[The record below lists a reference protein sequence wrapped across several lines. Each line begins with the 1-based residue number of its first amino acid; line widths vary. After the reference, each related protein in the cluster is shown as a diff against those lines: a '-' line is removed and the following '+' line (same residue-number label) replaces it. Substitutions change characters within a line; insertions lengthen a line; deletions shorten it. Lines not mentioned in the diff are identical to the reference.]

1 MLVTLTAKSAQD
13 GDRENDPIAMFL
25 ACHRRIRDHLA
36 LAKRVVDAI
45 EPTSEEVAEAAAS
58 LIRYFGQ
65 ALPLHILDE
74 DETLHDALRGR
85 ELAPD
90 VVRAMAT
97 MTAEH
102 AVIEPAIHEALDRW
116 RQLTDQ
122 PLLLSTLREELSRLT
137 LLLSTLRAAHLEAE
151 ERLIFPAVAKALT
164 VAEQAELARR
174 MRQRRQVGAS

>member
-1 MLVTLTAKSAQD
+1 MLVTLTAKPALDSD
-13 GDRENDPIAMFL
+13 LENDPVAMLL

-74 DETLHDALRGR
+74 DETLRDALRGR
-85 ELAPD
+85 DLAPE
-90 VVRAMAT
+90 VLRAMAT

-102 AVIEPAIHEALDRW
+102 AVIEPAIHEALGQW
-116 RQLTDQ
+116 RQLTEQ
-122 PLLLSTLREELSRLT
+122 PLLLSTLREDLGRLT
-137 LLLSTLRAAHLEAE
+137 LLLSTLLDAHLEAE
-151 ERLIFPAVAKALT
+151 ERLIFPEVAKALT
-164 VAEQAELARR
+164 AAQRAELARL
-174 MRQRRQVGAS
+174 MRQRRQAGAT